1 MKNDSNQV
9 FPDVFPDVQ
18 YMLSWNMLLP
28 YAYV

>member
-1 MKNDSNQV
+1 MKNDSNQ
-9 FPDVFPDVQ
+9 VFPDVQ